1 MIQAILS
8 DMLDMG
14 VIVYIDDILIYAK
27 DLEEHDRLVLEV
39 LRRLREHHLTVAV
52 EKCAWG
58 VTEVEYLGYII
69 AEYGIAMSKEKV
81 NYILDWKL
89 PISLKSI

>member
-1 MIQAILS
+1 M
-8 DMLDMG
+8 
-14 VIVYIDDILIYAK
+14 DDILIYAK
-27 DLEEHDRLVLEV
+27 NLEKHDRLVLEV
-39 LRRLREHHLTVAV
+39 LRRLRKHHLTVVA
-52 EKCAWG
+52 KKYAWG

-81 NYILDWKL
+81 NCVLDWKP

>member
-1 MIQAILS
+1 
-8 DMLDMG
+8 MLDIG

-27 DLEEHDRLVLEV
+27 DLEEYNRLVLEV
-39 LRRLREHHLTVAV
+39 LRRLYEYHLTVAV
-52 EKCAWG
+52 KKCAWG

-81 NYILDWKL
+81 NCVLDWK
-89 PISLKSI
+89 PPTSLKST

>member
-8 DMLDMG
+8 DILDIG
-14 VIVYIDDILIYAK
+14 VIVYINDILIYAK

-39 LRRLREHHLTVAV
+39 FRRLRKHYLTIAI

-81 NYILDWKL
+81 NYVLDWKP
-89 PISLKSI
+89 PISLKST